1 MGIEIIPIG
10 GYNKV
15 EGNST
20 AIKVDDEVVILD
32 MGLTMDNFVNYQNTR
47 ELIQE
52 ERPSRLNYAELLR
65 VDAVPDFYHIKD
77 LHENVKAVIPSH
89 AHLDHVG
96 AVPFGMKFFKKVPV
110 IGTPYTME
118 FLKRDLLDKKYN
130 KTFDRYDNHLIT
142 VNLNSTIKISDK
154 ITIEFIHVTHS
165 IPDSA
170 IVTIHTPYGSVMYAV
185 DYKLDEYPQIGN
197 PPNYKRHEK
206 IGKEGVKCLILES
219 LYADYDIETPSE
231 EDVKKDLH
239 KTLSKIDTD
248 SKTIFLSTFS
258 SHIAR
263 IKTLIE
269 TGLMM
274 NREVYLVGRSLAT
287 YTSVASKLNLMNFK
301 NCKII
306 HRSNEINDLLEEASY
321 NRGNHF
327 IIGTGHQGEPHSVLS
342 RIADNKFSSSFM
354 PDDIMIFSS
363 SVIPTEQNQKSFAAL
378 EKKLKHYKLNIIKDI
393 HASGHAGLK
402 DHEKMLKMLN
412 PEFLIPAHAGIDK
425 TQHLKNLS
433 ERLNIGKAILVSN
446 GDRINLKDE

>member
-77 LHENVKAVIPSH
+77 LHKNVKAVIPSH

-118 FLKRDLLDKKYN
+118 FLKRDLQDKKYN

-154 ITIEFIHVTHS
+154 LTIEFIHVTHS
-165 IPDSA
+165 VPDSA
-170 IVTIHTPYGSVMYAV
+170 ILVVHTPYGIVMYAV
-185 DYKLDEYPQIGN
+185 DYKFDDHPQIGQ
-197 PPNYKRHEK
+197 PPNYKRLKELGEK
-206 IGKEGVKCLILES
+206 GVKCLILES

-231 EDVKKDLH
+231 LDVKNELYNILKDL
-239 KTLSKIDTD
+239 DTKG
-248 SKTIFLSTFS
+248 KTIFSSTFS
-258 SHIAR
+258 SHIVR
-263 IKTLIE
+263 LKTLIE
-269 TGLMM
+269 AGQ
-274 NREVYLVGRSLAT
+274 SLERQVCLIGSSLET
-287 YTSVASKLNLMNFK
+287 HTTISKKLSKLNLSK
-301 NCKII
+301 NIKIVKK
-306 HRSNEINDLLEEASY
+306 REVPSLLNKVSQ
-321 NRGNHF
+321 NRGDYF
-327 IIGTGHQGEPHSVLS
+327 LICTGHQGETGSALS
-342 RIADNKFSSSFM
+342 KIADGYYGFL
-354 PDDIMIFSS
+354 PEEEDVVIFSS
-363 SVIPTEQNQKSFAAL
+363 SVIPTETNQRSFKIL
-378 EKKLKHYKLNIIKDI
+378 ENKLKDLNVNIIRDI

-402 DHEKMLKMLN
+402 DHKKMLN
-412 PEFLIPAHAGIDK
+412 MIKPEIIIPAHAGHDKANYIKELSDK
-425 TQHLKNLS
+425 TG
-433 ERLNIGKAILVSN
+433 IGKTILVSN
-446 GDRINLKDE
+446 YQKVGL